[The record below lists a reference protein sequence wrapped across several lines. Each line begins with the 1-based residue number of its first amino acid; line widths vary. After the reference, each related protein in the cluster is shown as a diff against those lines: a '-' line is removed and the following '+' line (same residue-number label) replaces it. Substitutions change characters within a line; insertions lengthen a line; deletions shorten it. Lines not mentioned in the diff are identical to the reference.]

1 MKITGVQVRMFS
13 SLIPPERRHRTDL
26 GQAYSPVPA
35 EGHRMFLAALVD
47 WVGRRV
53 LPVSDIKGGEPCVGN
68 GFVGSE
74 ERPRSRRWF

>member
-35 EGHRMFLAALVD
+35 EGYRMFLAALLKCGVTPAEIE
-47 WVGRRV
+47 VMACRNPARLLG
-53 LPVSDIKGGEPCVGN
+53 I
-68 GFVGSE
+68 
-74 ERPRSRRWF
+74 